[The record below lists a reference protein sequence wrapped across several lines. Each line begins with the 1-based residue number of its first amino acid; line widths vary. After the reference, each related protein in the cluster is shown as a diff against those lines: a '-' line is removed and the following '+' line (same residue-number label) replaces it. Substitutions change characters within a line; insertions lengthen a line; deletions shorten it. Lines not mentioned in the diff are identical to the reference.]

1 MKVPLFTCLH
11 LRSVVSNMLDKQSIS
26 FSLVEIIIK
35 VMTESIKLV
44 GSAYKNIFDNF
55 YSDCHT
61 GFLVNVF
68 VAFIDKTNSQNS
80 GIRENY
86 WIQSLKKP

>member
-1 MKVPLFTCLH
+1 
-11 LRSVVSNMLDKQSIS
+11 
-26 FSLVEIIIK
+26 
-35 VMTESIKLV
+35 MTESIKLV

-86 WIQSLKKP
+86 CIQSLKKPWDLGA